1 MEKKKWI
8 IMGVI
13 TLLVAVGGFYMYR
26 KQKSVGISDIIEE
39 PGIPG
44 IPSPDS
50 GIAPS
55 PEGTQPGTPKPPSI
69 ISELITQVP
78 GILGALPG
86 LISGIAGGGG
96 GVGGG
101 GGGFIPDVT
110 PFPTDPLPGGGGGGL
125 VPMPGGLVP
134 MPGGLVPTPGPGGIP
149 IPHPI
154 PGPGGI
160 PIPYPVPGPGGI
172 PIPHP
177 IPGPGGIPIPH
188 PVPGPGGIPIPH
200 IPIPI
205 PRPPGPIPIPIPR
218 PPGPIP
224 IPIPRPPGPIPIP
237 HPLPHPIPHPM
248 SLLRNA
254 FGYGEISNTK
264 PFDDFNDYGLNA
276 GQSEILSSATPQLK
290 NYILSFAGKWPWV
303 TSDNGVLISPTWV
316 ITCISAQI
324 GDICVLGMYDKR
336 LYESQRQIRRYKN
349 VFQNGSLRLCQLDFP
364 VDFTKF
370 VISCNVTND
379 NIDIYQKEV
388 FTVGWGIV
396 NTKTSTVIAESI
408 GVGDK
413 CSDGTLCLKDS
424 SILENCFTNCPVFI
438 NLPDIN
444 GVNTWWLVA
453 FTKECE
459 RITKCI
465 DVGFY
470 WKWIKHYVTD
480 Y

>member
-134 MPGGLVPTPGPGGIP
+134 TPGPGGIP
-149 IPHPI
+149 IPH
-154 PGPGGI
+154 
-160 PIPYPVPGPGGI
+160 
-172 PIPHP
+172 
-177 IPGPGGIPIPH
+177 
-188 PVPGPGGIPIPH
+188 
-200 IPIPI
+200 
-205 PRPPGPIPIPIPR
+205 
-218 PPGPIP
+218 IP